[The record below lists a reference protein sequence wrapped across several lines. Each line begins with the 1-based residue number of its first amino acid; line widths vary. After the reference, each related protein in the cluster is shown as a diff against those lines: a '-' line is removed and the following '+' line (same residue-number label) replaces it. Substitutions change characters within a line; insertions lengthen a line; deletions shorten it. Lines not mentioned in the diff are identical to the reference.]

1 MNTTQLRQIIKEAI
15 VDRLKMIDEA
25 GDKAAINAKIA
36 KIEEDIQEA
45 HDIKNAIPTN
55 INHYV
60 DPEIIGDL
68 MEDMN
73 NSIDELEAKK
83 KELQDQLTSMDKP
96 VKEAKK
102 KPSAGMTK
110 KEKSAVVKKAK
121 KGEDI
126 GEKGKG
132 FEKVATAAG
141 GGEKGQKIAAAQMWK
156 SQASK

>member
-25 GDKAAINAKIA
+25 GDKAALSAKIN
-36 KIEEDIQEA
+36 KIDEDIKEA

-73 NSIDELEAKK
+73 KSIDELEAKK
-83 KELQDQLTSMDKP
+83 KELEEQLKALDKP
-96 VKEAKK
+96 VKERKMTK
-102 KPSAGMTK
+102 GEKTK
-110 KEKSAVVKKAK
+110 KEKNVKAMK
-121 KGEDI
+121 KSDSFD
-126 GEKGKG
+126 KYGKDA
-132 FEKVATAAG
+132 EKVMYATAT
-141 GGEKGQKIAAAQMWK
+141 K
-156 SQASK
+156 QAMK

>member
-25 GDKAAINAKIA
+25 GDKAALTAKIN
-36 KIEEDIQEA
+36 KIDEDIKEA

-73 NSIDELEAKK
+73 KSIDELETKK
-83 KELQDQLTSMDKP
+83 KELEEQLKALDKP
-96 VKEAKK
+96 VKERKMTK
-102 KPSAGMTK
+102 GEKTK
-110 KEKSAVVKKAK
+110 KEKNVKAMK
-121 KGEDI
+121 KSDGFD
-126 GEKGKG
+126 KYGKDA
-132 FEKVATAAG
+132 EKVMYATAT
-141 GGEKGQKIAAAQMWK
+141 K
-156 SQASK
+156 QAMK